1 MTVREL
7 YNWCKAF
14 RHKDAEVFLVKDWG
28 QVDEN
33 SNLTDLYRLSEITT
47 QCVIIEAGMDLIAK
61 YEALLVVEENPAIPT
76 INYES

>member
-33 SNLTDLYRLSEITT
+33 RNLTDLYRLRDISY
-47 QCVIIEAGMDLIAK
+47 QCVVIDAGMDFIDQ
-61 YEALLVVEENPAIPT
+61 YEALLDVEENPAIPT
-76 INYES
+76 INHES